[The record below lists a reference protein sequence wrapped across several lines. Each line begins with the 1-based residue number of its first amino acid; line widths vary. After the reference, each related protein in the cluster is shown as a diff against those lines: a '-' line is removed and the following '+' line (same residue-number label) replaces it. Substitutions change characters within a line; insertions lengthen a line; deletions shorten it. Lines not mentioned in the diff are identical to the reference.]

1 MNCSSFIEPGLK
13 THLRRLFKGWMTLA
27 FLVMFLTAQISQ
39 AQDVGSDSG
48 TSTASP
54 SDASEIFLAPVV
66 IDGNVLFQVRGFT
79 ALPALERAEKVQ
91 SRLIAV
97 AESSDFQKV
106 RVDIDD
112 NEFGLAILADGQ
124 IVTIATQ
131 ADAEYEQ
138 VELNVLAGLQA
149 EAIEAAILKYRKD
162 RSEEARVDSAFAAL
176 GWTAI
181 FALVTYF
188 LVRKR
193 RWLIDKA
200 GQLIERQF
208 ERVEAATSS
217 LVKGRAIAAMCQFV
231 LNLSIWAIYLFIF
244 YYYLSFVLLAFA
256 ETRPFA
262 ELLLTYV
269 TDPLVSVV
277 SGLVSYLPN
286 LITLIIIAVITRWII
301 QGLRL
306 FFDNLEKGAF
316 ASITFEKHW
325 IAPTFFLC
333 RIVVILIALVFA
345 YPYIPG
351 SDSAAFQGLTILA
364 GVMLS
369 LGSNTV
375 ISNMMSGLFVIYR
388 RSTNV
393 GDRIRVGDKIGDV
406 VEIKLME
413 TLMKSTKNELI
424 SIPNSQLLNS
434 EVVNYSRKIDGRG
447 LLVHTTV
454 GIGYEEP
461 PAKIKAMLIEAAR
474 RTPGLKKSPAPFVL
488 WTQLGDYAISYE
500 INGFTSRGASL
511 PKIMSDLHENIVKIF
526 NANRTQIMTPSYIAD
541 TEMPKVPSETWDG
554 TLELPREDADE
565 ALQASEK

>member
-231 LNLSIWAIYLFIF
+231 LNLSIWAIYLFVF

-277 SGLVSYLPN
+277 SGLVSYFPN

-474 RTPGLKKSPAPFVL
+474 RTPGLKRSPAPFVL

-541 TEMPKVPSETWDG
+541 TEMPKIPSETWDG
-554 TLELPREDADE
+554 TLELPREDAE
-565 ALQASEK
+565 LRASEK

>member
-413 TLMKSTKNELI
+413 TLMKSTKNELV

-554 TLELPREDADE
+554 TLELPREDGDE

>member
-541 TEMPKVPSETWDG
+541 TEMPKISSETWDG